1 LAVAGAPVSAVARF
15 KAVLALWL
23 LVRLIR
29 TLERLSS
36 SPEIERMVA
45 ERVADRGGFS
55 AISARYGALTFL
67 NFKRCARSSER

>member
-1 LAVAGAPVSAVARF
+1 MSAVARF

-23 LVRLIR
+23 LVRLIQR
-29 TLERLSS
+29 LERLAL

-45 ERVADRGGFS
+45 ERVADRSGIS
-55 AISARYGALTFL
+55 AIRARYGALTFL